1 MRTLLRSLMIIALV
15 ACLCAG
21 SAEALQSDFTSVQ
34 IGYASSNSSSWVDL
48 NQSTLS
54 PVPILSGPSGAEVDV
69 LTGTNGFNRISSF
82 LSAYGGVGSDSLV
95 TGGFAPITRLNITAD
110 PPGNGSSNG
119 YGNSNGGRTAV
130 PIPGSFLLFAA
141 GFAGFV
147 AWHRRCGD
155 SVIQAP
161 PVRSSAEPSVVLLY
175 GC

>member
-21 SAEALQSDFTSVQ
+21 SAEALQSEFTSVQ

-82 LSAYGGVGSDSLV
+82 LSAY
-95 TGGFAPITRLNITAD
+95 GGFAPITRLNITAD